1 MNDDLA
7 SGFQDVDG
15 ASHFAVFSGCLSLVD
30 SIPFF
35 ADIKLKLGVTIKAA
49 KLTHRR

>member
-1 MNDDLA
+1 MTLSHTDVPA
-7 SGFQDVDG
+7 SELEGLD
-15 ASHFAVFSGCLSLVD
+15 A
-30 SIPFF
+30 FF